1 MRSSAALLGV
11 LLVPFLATAPAR
23 AGDGVFGV
31 FFDAAGTNC
40 SGSVPV
46 ASFAPLHVVL
56 LPQGSTF
63 GGIMGAEFSVTAA
76 QNASFLL
83 QGESVEAGAIQIGAA
98 LNGGATIGFAN
109 CHAGSAIPVLSFQ
122 VINLGGSASDVEVRV
137 AAKSSPSNPLLQCPL
152 AVLCDEPQFTAIC
165 VSGTRGILNPSG
177 DAPCGA
183 GRRAASWEHVKDM
196 YR

>member
-1 MRSSAALLGV
+1 MRSSAALLS
-11 LLVPFLATAPAR
+11 LFLVASSAPSPAR

-31 FFDAAGTNC
+31 FFDTAGTNC

-63 GGIMGAEFSVTAA
+63 AGIMGAEFSVTAA
-76 QNASFLL
+76 QNSTFLF
-83 QGESVEAGAIQIGAA
+83 QGESVESGAIQIGAA
-98 LNGGATIGFAN
+98 LGGGATIGFAN
-109 CHAGSAIPVLSFQ
+109 CHTGGAIPVLSFQ
-122 VINLGGSASDVEVRV
+122 AINLGGSASDVEVRV
-137 AAKSSPSNPLLQCPL
+137 AAKASPSNPLLQCPL

-165 VSGTRGILNPSG
+165 VGGTRGILNPSG
-177 DAPCGA
+177 QLPCGG
-183 GRRAASWEHVKDM
+183 GRMAASWEYVKDM